1 MNEVTLTAEVGRPK
15 GSRPSK
21 RLRAEGKVPGVVYG
35 HGGDPI
41 AVAVDWRELRH
52 ALTTDAGLNA
62 LIDLQVGGET
72 RLTMVKELQRHPV
85 RHEVLHVDFLEVS
98 RDIAVDV
105 EVPIVLEGEATN
117 VLNEDGIVEQ
127 SLHALAIKAKPGA
140 IPNELVVD
148 ISDLE
153 IGASIRVG
161 DLRLPNGVTT
171 EVDPEEPVVTGQI
184 TRAAIEAEAET
195 EAEEA
200 AEAVAEELGG
210 EGEGEATGGGES
222 AEDGADTAEG

>member
-1 MNEVTLTAEVGRPK
+1 MNEVTLTAEVGRPT
-15 GSRPSK
+15 GSASSK
-21 RLRAEGKVPGVVYG
+21 RLRAQGKVPAVVYG
-35 HGGDPI
+35 HGGDPV

-85 RHEVLHVDFLEVS
+85 RHDVLHVDFLEVS

-105 EVPIVLEGEATN
+105 EVPVVLEGEATA
-117 VLNEDGIVEQ
+117 VLNEDGVVDQ
-127 SLHALAIKAKPGA
+127 TLHALAIKAKPGA
-140 IPNELVVD
+140 IPNEIVVD

-153 IGASIRVG
+153 IGGSIRVG
-161 DLRLPNGVTT
+161 DLRLPSGVTT

-184 TRAAIEAEAET
+184 TRAAIEAEAE
-195 EAEEA
+195 EAEA
-200 AEAVAEELGG
+200 AEAAAEEG
-210 EGEGEATGGGES
+210 EGEGEEAGGGES
-222 AEDGADTAEG
+222 AESGADTAEG